1 MGMNKSTIYTDKAP
15 KPGPSIS
22 QAVRIGN
29 LLFTEGVV
37 GRDPQT
43 GELASDEI
51 RGQTRQVL
59 NSIEA
64 ILERAGTSLRNVIKV
79 NAYVRDITRDIEAF
93 NEVYRDFFDP
103 ENAPARTIVQ
113 VGNFRGKVVVEID
126 VIAHVTDG

>member
-1 MGMNKSTIYTDKAP
+1 MSKSMVYTDKAP

-51 RGQTRQVL
+51 KGQTRRVL
-59 NSIEA
+59 RSIEA
-64 ILERAGTSLRNVIKV
+64 ILEKAGTSLQNVIKV
-79 NAYVRDITRDIEAF
+79 NAYIRDITRDVEAF
-93 NEVYRDFFDP
+93 NQVYAEFFGP
-103 ENAPARTIVQ
+103 EFAPARTIVQ
-113 VGNFRGKVVVEID
+113 VGDFRGKIVIEVD
-126 VIAHVTDG
+126 VIAYVKDA